1 MSDPFH
7 IAARALRSGRRI
19 CADCGNRFQLSTDTT
34 GEVECCDA
42 CRSRRARL
50 IERLA
55 DKFHLI
61 PKEVVAKPRDDANN
75 LQNCADCG
83 KEYCRA
89 CHPRQCPK
97 CRQAVQQVP
106 GNSKSN

>member
-19 CADCGNRFQLSTDTT
+19 CADCGVRFQLSHETT

-55 DKFHLI
+55 DKSHLI
-61 PKEVVAKPRDDANN
+61 PKEAVQKPRADANN
-75 LQNCADCG
+75 LQKCAACG
-83 KEYCRA
+83 KEFPPTARGIPLDNCCED
-89 CHPRQCPK
+89 CHGHRLNL
-97 CRQAVQQVP
+97 A
-106 GNSKSN
+106 